1 MKRMQAIKR
10 SADRGVVALKEE
22 LKRRKQ
28 DLDEYVLCFAYS
40 FHFLIASL
48 KKVVNDG
55 KKVDSSLIEEVVQ
68 LCKDVKKELR

>member
-28 DLDEYVLCFAYS
+28 DMDEYDLCFACS
-40 FHFLIASL
+40 LHLLIPSL